1 MDFLHTVLI
10 ISLSHLNLFSFILG
24 MLYTLMSMNTW
35 GNQKS
40 LWFQILLYVA
50 AVALFYYAK
59 AEQIGRAHV

>member
-1 MDFLHTVLI
+1 MNGLEHFLT
-10 ISLSHLNLFSFILG
+10 ISINTLNLFSFMMG

-50 AVALFYYAK
+50 AVAFYFYLK
-59 AEQIGRAHV
+59 AELK